1 MPDFRVATRASA
13 LARAQTA
20 WVRERIGETIGATA
34 GEVLVTTEG
43 DVSRAALTSFGGQG
57 VFVARV
63 REAVVDGSADAA
75 VHSMKDLPTAD
86 DPRTIIAAVPVR
98 EDTRDFLVNAHGG
111 LSDLPEGATVAT
123 GSPRRVAYLRA
134 RRPDLRVVGIRGNV
148 GTRLAAVTD
157 GRVDAVVLAC
167 AGLNRLGLT
176 PPGVPLTHEEMLPA
190 VGQGALAVEM
200 RSDDPRIGLI
210 GALDDAAARAQV
222 LAERAMLE
230 GLRAGC
236 SAPVG
241 GAATTSDAGTVTLR
255 AAVLS
260 LDGSQMYE
268 CTTTGPARHAR
279 EIGRRAADQLIGQG
293 AGRLLGRDEE

>member
-1 MPDFRVATRASA
+1 VPDFRVATRASA

-20 WVRERIGETIGATA
+20 WVRERIGEATGSPA
-34 GEVLVTTEG
+34 SEMLVTSEG

-63 REAVVDGSADAA
+63 REAVVDGRADAA

-86 DPRTIIAAVPVR
+86 DPRTVIAAIPVR
-98 EDTRDFLVNAHGG
+98 EDTRDFLVSVHGG
-111 LSDLPEGATVAT
+111 LTDLPVGATVAT

-157 GRVDAVVLAC
+157 GTVDAVVLAC

-176 PPGVPLTHEEMLPA
+176 PPGAPLGPDEMLPA

-200 RSDDPRIGLI
+200 RSDDPRAGVIGT
-210 GALDDAAARAQV
+210 LDDPVARAQV
-222 LAERAMLE
+222 LAERAMLA

-241 GAATTSDAGTVTLR
+241 AAATSDGRTVTLR

-260 LDGSQMYE
+260 TDGSQMYE
-268 CTTTGPARHAR
+268 CTTTGPAADAR
-279 EIGRRAADQLIGQG
+279 QVGRRAAADLIGQG
-293 AGRLLGRDEE
+293 AGQLLGRDD

>member
-20 WVRERIGETIGATA
+20 WVRDRISEAIGGPA
-34 GEVLVTTEG
+34 GEVLVTSEG

-63 REAVVDGSADAA
+63 REAVVDGRADAA

-86 DPRTIIAAVPVR
+86 DPRTVIAAVPAR
-98 EDTRDFLVNAHGG
+98 EDTRDYLVSTHGG
-111 LSDLPEGATVAT
+111 LADLPEGATVAT

-148 GTRLAAVTD
+148 GTRLAAVT
-157 GRVDAVVLAC
+157 GGQVDAVVLAC

-176 PPGVPLTHEEMLPA
+176 PPGTPLDPDEMLPA

-200 RSDDPRIGLI
+200 RSDDPRAGLI
-210 GALDDAAARAQV
+210 GALDDAAARTQV
-222 LAERAMLE
+222 LAERAMLA

-241 GAATTSDAGTVTLR
+241 AATTSAGGTVTLR

-268 CTTTGPARHAR
+268 CTTTGSADDAR
-279 EIGRRAADQLIGQG
+279 EVGRRAADDLIGQG
-293 AGRLLGRDEE
+293 AGRLLGRDER